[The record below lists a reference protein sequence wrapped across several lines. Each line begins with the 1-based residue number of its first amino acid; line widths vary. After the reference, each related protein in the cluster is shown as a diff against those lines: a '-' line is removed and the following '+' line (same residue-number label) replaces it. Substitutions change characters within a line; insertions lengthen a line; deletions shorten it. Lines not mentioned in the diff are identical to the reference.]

1 MTKRASTRNP
11 GYLFIPILGVVLT
24 IFVVGFTYTVYVATE
39 YGKHSQELRIIDA
52 IGRMNSIFRQHH
64 QSLISGE
71 IVAGDPIRLD
81 QNNSSI
87 LVGMIDALTLDM
99 GKAVIVASYGDATQ
113 LYYKGHTLA
122 QAQELERFLRSNNL
136 DAAYQTFQNE
146 RALIETATFSSNPP
160 GRFWIAATTKPGVFV
175 IDFVFFKLWPVLLIA
190 VLVSFAIAG
199 VAYRFVRNRHAE
211 VMAERGRLNDFAE
224 SSSDWFW
231 EMDENLRFSY
241 FSSKFTEVTGVPES
255 LLLGATR
262 EENGNPGAKDEDW
275 EQHLNNL
282 HAHRSFRN
290 FVHSRVKPDGS
301 IVWLAISGKPV
312 FENDRF
318 IGFRGTGTDITQQR
332 VIATQLS
339 KLKEEAEDA
348 NHAKTKF
355 LANMSHELRTPLNAI
370 VGFSD
375 AIIQE
380 TFGPVGN
387 PRIKEA
393 INSIN
398 SAGLHLAQ
406 IIGDILDISKIEA
419 SVITLDE
426 EEIDLIKLATDA
438 VSLLTPNAED
448 HGVELATEFLEYLPA
463 MRGDRLRIKQVALNL
478 LNNAIKFTPTKGR
491 VILSL
496 TLQPDNGISLKIS
509 DTGIGIKP
517 EDIPKVV
524 APFAQVADAQRRNH
538 HGTGLGLPI
547 CKALVELHGGNLT
560 IESEIGCGTTVVVN
574 FPPDRTILS

>member
-1 MTKRASTRNP
+1 
-11 GYLFIPILGVVLT
+11 
-24 IFVVGFTYTVYVATE
+24 
-39 YGKHSQELRIIDA
+39 
-52 IGRMNSIFRQHH
+52 
-64 QSLISGE
+64 
-71 IVAGDPIRLD
+71 
-81 QNNSSI
+81 
-87 LVGMIDALTLDM
+87 
-99 GKAVIVASYGDATQ
+99 
-113 LYYKGHTLA
+113 
-122 QAQELERFLRSNNL
+122 
-136 DAAYQTFQNE
+136 
-146 RALIETATFSSNPP
+146 
-160 GRFWIAATTKPGVFV
+160 
-175 IDFVFFKLWPVLLIA
+175 
-190 VLVSFAIAG
+190 
-199 VAYRFVRNRHAE
+199 
-211 VMAERGRLNDFAE
+211 
-224 SSSDWFW
+224 
-231 EMDENLRFSY
+231 MDENLRFSY
-241 FSSKFTEVTGVPES
+241 FSSKFTEVTGVPQS

-262 EENGNPGAKDEDW
+262 EENGNTGAKDEDW
-275 EQHLNNL
+275 ELHLNNL
-282 HAHRSFRN
+282 HTHRSFRN

-332 VIATQLS
+332 VVATQLS

-355 LANMSHELRTPLNAI
+355 LANMSHELRTPLNSI

-380 TFGPVGN
+380 TFGLVRS

-419 SVITLDE
+419 SIITHDD
-426 EEIDLIKLATDA
+426 EEIDLIKMSTDA

-448 HGVELATEFLEYLPA
+448 HRVELATEFLEYLPA
-463 MRGDRLRIKQVALNL
+463 IHGDRLRIKQVALNL
-478 LNNAIKFTPTKGR
+478 LNNAIKFTPTKGQ

-509 DTGIGIKP
+509 NTGIGIKL

-524 APFAQVADAQRRNH
+524 VPFAQVADAQRRNH

-560 IESEIGCGTTVVVN
+560 IESQIGCGTTVVVN